1 MPVCTAKMSLTASNE
16 KVSHGSLRCSA
27 RKRMAGRGQMTRRR
41 RRSWTH
47 PFQAGMMS
55 ALRSMVLMGFLLS
68 ACSLRLAM
76 AGVYGSFQT
85 DLLPE
90 AMRVGNMARRREV
103 WFGADGP
110 RREARAAE
118 EGETTHTLTLT
129 PSNPSTLVSPSHPS
143 TFAIMMRSFLS
154 VLLVGLFL
162 SLQVSA
168 QLLVTSTLQ
177 FVPPPLASSLNPS
190 ILLRGHATDL

>member
-1 MPVCTAKMSLTASNE
+1 MPVCTAKMSLIASSE
-16 KVSHGSLRCSA
+16 KVSHGSLRYSA
-27 RKRMAGRGQMTRRR
+27 GKRMAGRGRMRR

-103 WFGADGP
+103 SFGADGP
-110 RREARAAE
+110 RREARAAAE
-118 EGETTHTLTLT
+118 EGERTRPTLT
-129 PSNPSTLVSPSHPS
+129 PLSARFLP
-143 TFAIMMRSFLS
+143 SFLS
-154 VLLVGLFL
+154 
-162 SLQVSA
+162 Q
-168 QLLVTSTLQ
+168 T
-177 FVPPPLASSLNPS
+177 PLPS
-190 ILLRGHATDL
+190 PS

>member
-1 MPVCTAKMSLTASNE
+1 
-16 KVSHGSLRCSA
+16 
-27 RKRMAGRGQMTRRR
+27 
-41 RRSWTH
+41 
-47 PFQAGMMS
+47 
-55 ALRSMVLMGFLLS
+55 MVLMGFLLS

-103 WFGADGP
+103 WFGVTVLGAKLELL
-110 RREARAAE
+110 RRAR
-118 EGETTHTLTLT
+118 GHTLTLT
-129 PSNPSTLVSPSHPS
+129 PNYPSTLVSPSYPS

-190 ILLRGHATDL
+190 ILLGGHATDL